1 MNKMQKLTCAKV
13 LKVIFYL
20 LGFPLLMLF
29 VAKDSMIFFNE
40 GAFSETAKNGITAAL
55 VLWAGFTLL
64 QIGLY
69 LVLKKQQAVRTII
82 LVILAV
88 ALMLAPIAGLD
99 IRNEKELDKIRTE
112 YSDKGVKVENY
123 SLQKQ
128 WFNALSANKR
138 ESGYAYKLNERVDN
152 VIRTYG
158 LSEYY
163 PKMYRERTQ
172 LNTAVAYYQ
181 VGGLD
186 GEMIKVT
193 GDNIDGLFDSLKAQ
207 SPYAYNPNGL
217 LYDGYIFGVENA
229 LELLIKYN
237 EYAKLTVYRRSSTYI
252 GTEKYAD
259 AFKEG
264 CYVLKDGAYVT
275 MKAAGEAF
283 CKQPG
288 TIYYEKLS
296 IADAYKAM
304 VKDIKDSETN
314 SSKYESDAWYNYFN
328 DNTEILDTRTGK
340 MTNYSTLRIEEDNY
354 RLTDSRL
361 NAVLG
366 TLFEYLGMNPAINKL
381 LNGLNL
387 DGIIGLVNALLQENG
402 ADLTSGDIGN
412 VVSQLLYGYNNGK
425 GGETTGLAYPV
436 QYLFGNL
443 NLSDK
448 NVFKSTGETAY
459 EYDDEGHLV
468 YEVDASGNTTD
479 IPKLT
484 GKTGTVYVITYSDS
498 GKKNPDGTPILN
510 ATVNRAEFDTTKM
523 SPLPEKAADIKTGT
537 VYTTGDIFKEVKLN
551 ANYSAYVENLEKN
564 KNPNTAALVDII
576 KSLQPAL
583 GLVGGLLNLNDI
595 IGGLVS
601 GLDVSAIL
609 AKIAPDLDL
618 NAILTQILSKIDLTG
633 VTVEGVQKLLDT
645 VLGELSFYSHPLL
658 KKCWQSDFVSD
669 TDKALATTAGT
680 TVDMSDYAWVKYTC
694 EDFGITSGCALAA
707 KGGLLTGK
715 TIGNG
720 TSADAA
726 ISLADCYQLQAD
738 IAYQPEMY
746 PLLAARR
753 YFSIWA
759 GILAMSIFL
768 STYFH
773 NKERLY
779 AYEIAL
785 NGGEY

>member
-82 LVILAV
+82 LVVLAV

-138 ESGYAYKLNERVDN
+138 ESGYAYKLNDRVDN

-193 GDNIDGLFDSLKAQ
+193 GDNINGLFDSLKAQ

-237 EYAKLTVYRRSSTYI
+237 EYAKLTVYRPT
-252 GTEKYAD
+252 KYTVAD
-259 AFKEG
+259 YAEAFNAG
-264 CYVLKDGAYVT
+264 CYVINNDGAYVT
-275 MKAAGEAF
+275 MKAAGETF

-288 TIYYEKLS
+288 TIYYEQLS
-296 IADAYKAM
+296 IADAYNKM
-304 VKDIKDSETN
+304 VSEIEESATN
-314 SSKYESDAWYNYFN
+314 ASAYASDAWYNYTN
-328 DNTEILDTRTGK
+328 DITEILDTRTGK

-381 LNGLNL
+381 IDSLKAQQLL
-387 DGIIGLVNALLQENG
+387 DLVNSLLKENS
-402 ADLTSGDIGN
+402 ADLSSGDIGN

-425 GGETTGLAYPV
+425 GGETTGLALPA

-443 NLSDK
+443 NFTSK
-448 NVFKSTGETAY
+448 EVYKSTGKNAFKVGATA
-459 EYDDEGHLV
+459 DE
-468 YEVDASGNTTD
+468 
-479 IPKLT
+479 I
-484 GKTGTVYVITYSDS
+484 VYVTTYTID
-498 GKKNPDGTPILN
+498 KDKVNDDGTPVLTATITREAFDAETMKQLPKTN
-510 ATVNRAEFDTTKM
+510 AEIVPGTK
-523 SPLPEKAADIKTGT
+523 
-537 VYTTGDIFKEVKLN
+537 YTTGDTYVKTK
-551 ANYSAYVENLEKN
+551 LEKAYTAYKTKLESDN

-609 AKIAPDLDL
+609 KAIAPDLDL
-618 NAILTQILSKIDLTG
+618 NAILTQVLGKIDLTG

-720 TSADAA
+720 TPADAA

-738 IAYQPEMY
+738 IAYQPDMY

-773 NKERLY
+773 NKEKLY

>member
-138 ESGYAYKLNERVDN
+138 ESGYAYKLNDRVDN

-193 GDNIDGLFDSLKAQ
+193 GDNINGLFDSLKAQ

-217 LYDGYIFGVENA
+217 LYDGYIFGVENV

-237 EYAKLTVYRRSSTYI
+237 EYAKLTVYRPT
-252 GTEKYAD
+252 KYTVAD
-259 AFKEG
+259 YAEAFNAG
-264 CYVLKDGAYVT
+264 CYVINNDGAYVT
-275 MKAAGEAF
+275 MKSAGETF

-288 TIYYEKLS
+288 TIYYEQLA
-296 IADAYKAM
+296 IADAYKKM
-304 VKDIKDSETN
+304 VSEIEASATN
-314 SSKYESDAWYNYFN
+314 ASAYASDAWYNYTN
-328 DNTEILDTRTGK
+328 DITKIFDPRVKSNIEDE
-340 MTNYSTLRIEEDNY
+340 NYTVYSKLRIEEDNY

-381 LNGLNL
+381 LDSLKAQQLL
-387 DGIIGLVNALLQENG
+387 DLVNSLLKENG
-402 ADLTSGDIGN
+402 ADLSSGDIGN

-425 GGETTGLAYPV
+425 GGETTGLALPA

-443 NLSDK
+443 NFTSK
-448 NVFKSTGETAY
+448 EVYKSTGKNAFKVGALA
-459 EYDDEGHLV
+459 DEV
-468 YEVDASGNTTD
+468 
-479 IPKLT
+479 
-484 GKTGTVYVITYSDS
+484 VYVTTYTDS
-498 GKKNPDGTPILN
+498 GEVNDDGTPVLTAKITREAFDAATMVQPPKTN
-510 ATVNRAEFDTTKM
+510 AEIVPGQK
-523 SPLPEKAADIKTGT
+523 
-537 VYTTGDIFKEVKLN
+537 YTTGDTYAKTDLGTAYKAYETKLKN
-551 ANYSAYVENLEKN
+551 DN

-609 AKIAPDLDL
+609 KAIAPDLDL

-720 TSADAA
+720 TPADAA

-738 IAYQPEMY
+738 IAYQPDMY

-773 NKERLY
+773 NKEKLY

>member
-88 ALMLAPIAGLD
+88 ALMLAPVAGLD

-128 WFNALSANKR
+128 WFNALSADKR

-193 GDNIDGLFDSLKAQ
+193 GDNIDGLFDSLQSQ

-237 EYAKLTVYRRSSTYI
+237 EYAKLTVYRPT
-252 GTEKYAD
+252 KYTVAD
-259 AFKEG
+259 YAEAFNAG
-264 CYVLKDGAYVT
+264 CYVIKDGAYVT
-275 MKAAGEAF
+275 MKAAGETF
-283 CKQPG
+283 SKQPG
-288 TIYYEKLS
+288 TVYYEKLA
-296 IADAYKAM
+296 IADAYKKM
-304 VKDIKDSETN
+304 VSEIEESATN
-314 SSKYESDAWYNYFN
+314 ASAYESDAWYNYTN
-328 DNTEILDTRTGK
+328 DITEILDTRTGK

-361 NAVLG
+361 NAVLD

-381 LNGLNL
+381 LDSLKAQQLL
-387 DGIIGLVNALLQENG
+387 DLVNSLLKENG
-402 ADLTSGDIGN
+402 ADLSSGDIGN

-425 GGETTGLAYPV
+425 GGETTGLALPA

-443 NLSDK
+443 DFTSK
-448 NVFKSTGETAY
+448 EVYKSTGKNAFKVGALA
-459 EYDDEGHLV
+459 DEV
-468 YEVDASGNTTD
+468 
-479 IPKLT
+479 
-484 GKTGTVYVITYSDS
+484 VYVTTYTDS
-498 GKKNPDGTPILN
+498 GEVNDDGTPVLTAKITREAFDN
-510 ATVNRAEFDTTKM
+510 ATMKQLPKTSAEIV
-523 SPLPEKAADIKTGT
+523 PEQK
-537 VYTTGDIFKEVKLN
+537 YTTGDTYAKTKLGT
-551 ANYSAYVENLEKN
+551 AYTAYKTKLESDN

-583 GLVGGLLNLNDI
+583 GLVGGLLDLNDI
-595 IGGLVS
+595 IGGLVP
-601 GLDVSAIL
+601 GLDVAGIL
-609 AKIAPDLDL
+609 KAIAPDLDL
-618 NAILTQILSKIDLTG
+618 NAILTQILGKIDLTG

-694 EDFGITSGCALAA
+694 EDFGITSGCALVA

-738 IAYQPEMY
+738 IAYQPDMY

-773 NKERLY
+773 NKEKLY

>member
-82 LVILAV
+82 LVVLAV

-128 WFNALSANKR
+128 WFNALSADKR

-193 GDNIDGLFDSLKAQ
+193 GDNIDGLFDSLQSQ

-217 LYDGYIFGVENA
+217 LYDGYIFGVENV

-237 EYAKLTVYRRSSTYI
+237 EYAKLTVYRPT
-252 GTEKYAD
+252 KYTVAD
-259 AFKEG
+259 YAEAFNAG
-264 CYVLKDGAYVT
+264 CYVIKDGAYVT
-275 MKAAGEAF
+275 MKAAGETF
-283 CKQPG
+283 SKQPG
-288 TIYYEKLS
+288 TVYYEKLA
-296 IADAYKAM
+296 IADAYKKM
-304 VKDIKDSETN
+304 VSEIEESATN
-314 SSKYESDAWYNYFN
+314 ASAYESDAWYNYTN
-328 DNTEILDTRTGK
+328 DITEILDTRTGK

-381 LNGLNL
+381 LDSLKAQQLL
-387 DGIIGLVNALLQENG
+387 DLVNSLLKENG
-402 ADLTSGDIGN
+402 ADLSSGDIGN

-425 GGETTGLAYPV
+425 GGETTGLALPA

-443 NLSDK
+443 NFTSK
-448 NVFKSTGETAY
+448 EVYKSTGKNAFKVGALA
-459 EYDDEGHLV
+459 DEV
-468 YEVDASGNTTD
+468 
-479 IPKLT
+479 
-484 GKTGTVYVITYSDS
+484 VYVTTYTDS
-498 GKKNPDGTPILN
+498 GEVNDDGTPVLTAKITREAFDN
-510 ATVNRAEFDTTKM
+510 ATMKQLPKTSAEIV
-523 SPLPEKAADIKTGT
+523 PEQK
-537 VYTTGDIFKEVKLN
+537 YTTGDTYAKTKLGT
-551 ANYSAYVENLEKN
+551 AYTAYKTKLESDN

-583 GLVGGLLNLNDI
+583 GLVGGLLDLNDI
-595 IGGLVS
+595 IGGLVP
-601 GLDVSAIL
+601 GLDVAGIL
-609 AKIAPDLDL
+609 KAIAPDLDL
-618 NAILTQILSKIDLTG
+618 NAILTQILGKIDLTG

-694 EDFGITSGCALAA
+694 EDFGITSGCALIA

-738 IAYQPEMY
+738 IAYQPDMY

>member
-82 LVILAV
+82 LVVLAV

-128 WFNALSANKR
+128 WFNALSADKR

-193 GDNIDGLFDSLKAQ
+193 GDNIDGLFDSLQSQ

-237 EYAKLTVYRRSSTYI
+237 EYAKLTVYRPT
-252 GTEKYAD
+252 KYTVAD
-259 AFKEG
+259 YAEAFNAG
-264 CYVLKDGAYVT
+264 CYVIKDGAYVT
-275 MKAAGEAF
+275 MKAAGETF
-283 CKQPG
+283 SKQPG
-288 TIYYEKLS
+288 TVYYEKLA
-296 IADAYKAM
+296 IADAYKKM
-304 VKDIKDSETN
+304 VSEIEESATN
-314 SSKYESDAWYNYFN
+314 ASAYESDAWYNYTN
-328 DNTEILDTRTGK
+328 DITEILDTRTGK

-381 LNGLNL
+381 LDSLKAQQLL
-387 DGIIGLVNALLQENG
+387 DLVNSLLKENG
-402 ADLTSGDIGN
+402 ADLSSGDIGN

-425 GGETTGLAYPV
+425 GGETTGLALPA

-443 NLSDK
+443 DFTSK
-448 NVFKSTGETAY
+448 EVYKSTGKNAFKVGATA
-459 EYDDEGHLV
+459 DEV
-468 YEVDASGNTTD
+468 
-479 IPKLT
+479 
-484 GKTGTVYVITYSDS
+484 VYVTTYTDS
-498 GKKNPDGTPILN
+498 GEVNDDGTPILTAKITREAFDN
-510 ATVNRAEFDTTKM
+510 ATMKQLPKTSAEIV
-523 SPLPEKAADIKTGT
+523 PEQK
-537 VYTTGDIFKEVKLN
+537 YTTGDTYAKTKLGT
-551 ANYSAYVENLEKN
+551 AYTAYKTKLESDN

-583 GLVGGLLNLNDI
+583 GLVGGLLDLNDI
-595 IGGLVS
+595 IGGLVP
-601 GLDVSAIL
+601 GLDVAGIL
-609 AKIAPDLDL
+609 KAIAPDLDL
-618 NAILTQILSKIDLTG
+618 NAILTQILGKIDLTG

-738 IAYQPEMY
+738 IAYQPDMY

-773 NKERLY
+773 NKEKLY

>member
-217 LYDGYIFGVENA
+217 LYDGYIFGVENV

-237 EYAKLTVYRRSSTYI
+237 EYAKLTVYRPT
-252 GTEKYAD
+252 KYTVAD
-259 AFKEG
+259 YAEAFNAG
-264 CYVLKDGAYVT
+264 CYVINNDGAYVT
-275 MKAAGEAF
+275 MKAAGETF

-288 TIYYEKLS
+288 TIYYEQLS
-296 IADAYKAM
+296 IADAYKKM
-304 VKDIKDSETN
+304 VSEIEESATN
-314 SSKYESDAWYNYFN
+314 ASAYASDAWYNYTN
-328 DNTEILDTRTGK
+328 DITEILDTRTGK

-381 LNGLNL
+381 LDSLKAQQLL
-387 DGIIGLVNALLQENG
+387 DLVNSLLKENG
-402 ADLTSGDIGN
+402 ADLSSGDIGN

-425 GGETTGLAYPV
+425 GGETTGLALPA

-443 NLSDK
+443 NFTSK
-448 NVFKSTGETAY
+448 EVYKSTGKNAFKVGALA
-459 EYDDEGHLV
+459 DEV
-468 YEVDASGNTTD
+468 
-479 IPKLT
+479 
-484 GKTGTVYVITYSDS
+484 VYVTTYTDS
-498 GKKNPDGTPILN
+498 GEVNDDGTPVLTAKITREAFDAATMKQPPKTN
-510 ATVNRAEFDTTKM
+510 AEIVPGTK
-523 SPLPEKAADIKTGT
+523 
-537 VYTTGDIFKEVKLN
+537 YTTGDTYAKTKLDT
-551 ANYSAYVENLEKN
+551 AYAAYKTKLESDN

-609 AKIAPDLDL
+609 KAIAPDLDL

>member
-88 ALMLAPIAGLD
+88 ALMLAPVAGLD

-128 WFNALSANKR
+128 WFNALSADKR

-193 GDNIDGLFDSLKAQ
+193 GDNIDGLFDSLQSQ

-237 EYAKLTVYRRSSTYI
+237 EYAKLTVYRPT
-252 GTEKYAD
+252 KYTVAD
-259 AFKEG
+259 YAEAFNAG
-264 CYVLKDGAYVT
+264 CYVIKDGAYVT
-275 MKAAGEAF
+275 MKAAGETF
-283 CKQPG
+283 SKQPG
-288 TIYYEKLS
+288 TVYYEKLA
-296 IADAYKAM
+296 IADAYKKM
-304 VKDIKDSETN
+304 VSEIEESATN
-314 SSKYESDAWYNYFN
+314 ASAYESDAWYNYTN
-328 DNTEILDTRTGK
+328 DITEILDTRSGE
-340 MTNYSTLRIEEDNY
+340 MTTYSKLRIEEDNY

-381 LNGLNL
+381 LDSLKAQQLL
-387 DGIIGLVNALLQENG
+387 DLVNSLLQENG
-402 ADLTSGDIGN
+402 ADLSSGDIGN

-425 GGETTGLAYPV
+425 GGETTGLALPA

-443 NLSDK
+443 DFTSK
-448 NVFKSTGETAY
+448 EVYKSTGKNAFKVGALA
-459 EYDDEGHLV
+459 DEV
-468 YEVDASGNTTD
+468 
-479 IPKLT
+479 
-484 GKTGTVYVITYSDS
+484 VYVTTYTDS
-498 GKKNPDGTPILN
+498 GEVNDDGTPVLTAKITREAFDN
-510 ATVNRAEFDTTKM
+510 ATMKQLPKTSAEIV
-523 SPLPEKAADIKTGT
+523 PEQK
-537 VYTTGDIFKEVKLN
+537 YTTGDTYAKTKLGT
-551 ANYSAYVENLEKN
+551 AYTAYKTKLESDN

-595 IGGLVS
+595 IGGLVP
-601 GLDVSAIL
+601 GLDVAGIL
-609 AKIAPDLDL
+609 KAIAPDLDL
-618 NAILTQILSKIDLTG
+618 NAILTQILGKIDLTG

-694 EDFGITSGCALAA
+694 EDFGITSGCALVA

-738 IAYQPEMY
+738 IAYQPDMY

-773 NKERLY
+773 NKEKLY

>member
-138 ESGYAYKLNERVDN
+138 ESGYAYKLNDRVDN

-217 LYDGYIFGVENA
+217 LYDGYIFGVENV

-237 EYAKLTVYRRSSTYI
+237 EYAKLTVYRPT
-252 GTEKYAD
+252 KYTVAD
-259 AFKEG
+259 YAEAFNAG
-264 CYVLKDGAYVT
+264 CYVINNDGAYVT
-275 MKAAGEAF
+275 MKAAGETF

-288 TIYYEKLS
+288 TIYYEQLA
-296 IADAYKAM
+296 IADAYKKM
-304 VKDIKDSETN
+304 VSEIEESATN
-314 SSKYESDAWYNYFN
+314 ASAYESDAWYNYTN
-328 DNTEILDTRTGK
+328 DITEILDTRTGK

-381 LNGLNL
+381 LDSLKAQQLL
-387 DGIIGLVNALLQENG
+387 DLVNSLLKENG
-402 ADLTSGDIGN
+402 ADLSSGDIGN

-425 GGETTGLAYPV
+425 GGETTGLALPV

-443 NLSDK
+443 NFTSK
-448 NVFKSTGETAY
+448 EVYKSTGKNAFKVGALA
-459 EYDDEGHLV
+459 DEV
-468 YEVDASGNTTD
+468 
-479 IPKLT
+479 
-484 GKTGTVYVITYSDS
+484 VYVTTYTDS
-498 GKKNPDGTPILN
+498 GEVNDDGTPILTAKITREAFDN
-510 ATVNRAEFDTTKM
+510 ATMKQPPKTNAEIVPGTK
-523 SPLPEKAADIKTGT
+523 
-537 VYTTGDIFKEVKLN
+537 YTTGDTYAKTDLGTAYKAYETKLK
-551 ANYSAYVENLEKN
+551 SDN

-609 AKIAPDLDL
+609 KAIAPDLDL

-694 EDFGITSGCALAA
+694 EDFGITSGCALVA

>member
-217 LYDGYIFGVENA
+217 LYDGYIFGVENV

-237 EYAKLTVYRRSSTYI
+237 EYAKLTVYRPT
-252 GTEKYAD
+252 KYTVAD
-259 AFKEG
+259 YAEAFNAG
-264 CYVLKDGAYVT
+264 CYVINNDGAYVT
-275 MKAAGEAF
+275 MKSAGETF

-288 TIYYEKLS
+288 TIYYEQLA
-296 IADAYKAM
+296 IADAYKKM
-304 VKDIKDSETN
+304 VSEIEASATN
-314 SSKYESDAWYNYFN
+314 ASAYASDAWYNYTHDF
-328 DNTEILDTRTGK
+328 TEILDTRTGK

-381 LNGLNL
+381 LDSLKAQQLL
-387 DGIIGLVNALLQENG
+387 DLVNSLLKENG
-402 ADLTSGDIGN
+402 ADLSSGDIGN

-425 GGETTGLAYPV
+425 GGETTGLALPA

-443 NLSDK
+443 NFTSK
-448 NVFKSTGETAY
+448 EVYKSTGKNAFKVGALA
-459 EYDDEGHLV
+459 DEV
-468 YEVDASGNTTD
+468 
-479 IPKLT
+479 
-484 GKTGTVYVITYSDS
+484 VYVTTYTDS
-498 GKKNPDGTPILN
+498 GEVNDDGTPILTAKITRKAFDAATMKQPPKTN
-510 ATVNRAEFDTTKM
+510 AEIVLGQK
-523 SPLPEKAADIKTGT
+523 
-537 VYTTGDIFKEVKLN
+537 YTTGDTYAKT
-551 ANYSAYVENLEKN
+551 NLETAYKAYETKLKNDN

-609 AKIAPDLDL
+609 KAIAPDLDL
-618 NAILTQILSKIDLTG
+618 NAILTQILGKIDLTG

-694 EDFGITSGCALAA
+694 EDFGITSGCALVA

-773 NKERLY
+773 NKEKLY

>member
-88 ALMLAPIAGLD
+88 ALMLAPVAGLD

-128 WFNALSANKR
+128 WFNALSADKR

-193 GDNIDGLFDSLKAQ
+193 GDNIDGLFDSLQSQ

-237 EYAKLTVYRRSSTYI
+237 EYAKLTVYRPT
-252 GTEKYAD
+252 KYTVAD
-259 AFKEG
+259 YAEAFNAG
-264 CYVLKDGAYVT
+264 CYVIKDGAYVT
-275 MKAAGEAF
+275 MKAAGETF
-283 CKQPG
+283 SKQPG
-288 TIYYEKLS
+288 TVYYEKLA
-296 IADAYKAM
+296 IADAYKKM
-304 VKDIKDSETN
+304 VSEIEESATN
-314 SSKYESDAWYNYFN
+314 ASAYESDAWYNYTN
-328 DNTEILDTRTGK
+328 DITEILDTRTGK

-381 LNGLNL
+381 LDSLKAQQLL
-387 DGIIGLVNALLQENG
+387 DLVNSLLKENG
-402 ADLTSGDIGN
+402 ADLSSGDIGN

-425 GGETTGLAYPV
+425 GGETTGLALPA

-443 NLSDK
+443 DFTSK
-448 NVFKSTGETAY
+448 EVYKSTGKNAFKVGALA
-459 EYDDEGHLV
+459 DEV
-468 YEVDASGNTTD
+468 
-479 IPKLT
+479 
-484 GKTGTVYVITYSDS
+484 VYVTTYTDS
-498 GKKNPDGTPILN
+498 GEVNDDGTPVLTAKITREAFDN
-510 ATVNRAEFDTTKM
+510 ATMKQLPKTSAEIV
-523 SPLPEKAADIKTGT
+523 PEQK
-537 VYTTGDIFKEVKLN
+537 YTTGDTYAKTKLGT
-551 ANYSAYVENLEKN
+551 AYTAYKTKLESDN

-583 GLVGGLLNLNDI
+583 GLVGGLLDLNDI

-609 AKIAPDLDL
+609 KAIAPDLDL
-618 NAILTQILSKIDLTG
+618 NAILTQILGKIDLTG

-694 EDFGITSGCALAA
+694 EDFGITSGCALIA

-738 IAYQPEMY
+738 IAYQPDMY

>member
-1 MNKMQKLTCAKV
+1 M
-13 LKVIFYL
+13 
-20 LGFPLLMLF
+20 
-29 VAKDSMIFFNE
+29 
-40 GAFSETAKNGITAAL
+40 
-55 VLWAGFTLL
+55 WAGFTLL

-82 LVILAV
+82 LVVLAV

-138 ESGYAYKLNERVDN
+138 ESGYAYKLNDRVDN

-158 LSEYY
+158 LSGYY
-163 PKMYRERTQ
+163 PNMYRERTQ

-193 GDNIDGLFDSLKAQ
+193 ADNISGLFDSLKTQ

-237 EYAKLTVYRRSSTYI
+237 EYAKLTVYRPT
-252 GTEKYAD
+252 KYTVAD
-259 AFKEG
+259 YAEAFSAG
-264 CYVLKDGAYVT
+264 CYVIKDGAYVT
-275 MKAAGEAF
+275 MKAAGETF
-283 CKQPG
+283 SKQPG
-288 TIYYEKLS
+288 TIYYEQLA
-296 IADAYKAM
+296 IADAYKKM
-304 VKDIKDSETN
+304 VSEIEESATN
-314 SSKYESDAWYNYFN
+314 ASAYESDAWYNYTN
-328 DNTEILDTRTGK
+328 DITEILDTRTGK

-381 LNGLNL
+381 LDSLKAQQLL
-387 DGIIGLVNALLQENG
+387 DLVNSLLKDND

-425 GGETTGLAYPV
+425 GGETTGLALPA

-443 NLSDK
+443 DFTSK
-448 NVFKSTGETAY
+448 EVYKSTGKNAFKVGATA
-459 EYDDEGHLV
+459 DEV
-468 YEVDASGNTTD
+468 
-479 IPKLT
+479 
-484 GKTGTVYVITYSDS
+484 VYVTTYTDT
-498 GKKNPDGTPILN
+498 GEDNDDGTPVLTAKITREAFDN
-510 ATVNRAEFDTTKM
+510 ATMKQ
-523 SPLPEKAADIKTGT
+523 SPKTNEEIVPGQK
-537 VYTTGDIFKEVKLN
+537 YTTGDTYAKTDLGTAYTAYKTKLE
-551 ANYSAYVENLEKN
+551 SDN

-583 GLVGGLLNLNDI
+583 GLVGGLLDLNDI
-595 IGGLVS
+595 IGGLVP
-601 GLDVSAIL
+601 GLDVAGIL
-609 AKIAPDLDL
+609 KAIAPDLDL
-618 NAILTQILSKIDLTG
+618 NAILTQILGKIDLTG

-694 EDFGITSGCALAA
+694 EDFGITSGCALIA

-738 IAYQPEMY
+738 IAYQPDMY

-773 NKERLY
+773 NKEKLY

>member
-82 LVILAV
+82 LVVLAV

-128 WFNALSANKR
+128 WFNALSADKR

-193 GDNIDGLFDSLKAQ
+193 GENINGLFDSLKTQ

-217 LYDGYIFGVENA
+217 LYDGYVFGVENA

-237 EYAKLTVYRRSSTYI
+237 EYAKLTVYRPT
-252 GTEKYAD
+252 KYTVAD
-259 AFKEG
+259 YAEAFSAG
-264 CYVLKDGAYVT
+264 CYVIKDGAYVT
-275 MKAAGEAF
+275 MKAAGETF
-283 CKQPG
+283 SKQPG
-288 TIYYEKLS
+288 TVYYEKLA
-296 IADAYKAM
+296 IADAYKKM
-304 VKDIKDSETN
+304 VSEIEESATN
-314 SSKYESDAWYNYFN
+314 ASAYESDAWYNYTN
-328 DNTEILDTRTGK
+328 DITEILDTRTGK

-381 LNGLNL
+381 LDSLKAQQLL
-387 DGIIGLVNALLQENG
+387 DLVNSLLKENG
-402 ADLTSGDIGN
+402 ADLSSGDIGN

-425 GGETTGLAYPV
+425 GGETTGLALPA

-443 NLSDK
+443 NFTSK
-448 NVFKSTGETAY
+448 EVYKSTGKNAFKVGATA
-459 EYDDEGHLV
+459 DEV
-468 YEVDASGNTTD
+468 
-479 IPKLT
+479 
-484 GKTGTVYVITYSDS
+484 VYVTTYTDT
-498 GKKNPDGTPILN
+498 GEVNDDGTPVLTAKITREAFDN
-510 ATVNRAEFDTTKM
+510 ATMKQ
-523 SPLPEKAADIKTGT
+523 PPKTNEEIVPGQK
-537 VYTTGDIFKEVKLN
+537 YTTGDTYAKTDLGTAYTAYKTKLE
-551 ANYSAYVENLEKN
+551 SDN

-583 GLVGGLLNLNDI
+583 GLVGGLLDLNDI
-595 IGGLVS
+595 IGGLVP
-601 GLDVSAIL
+601 GLDVAGIL
-609 AKIAPDLDL
+609 KAIAPDLDL
-618 NAILTQILSKIDLTG
+618 NAILTQILGKIDLTG

-694 EDFGITSGCALAA
+694 EDFGITSGCALVA

-738 IAYQPEMY
+738 IAYQPDMY

-773 NKERLY
+773 NKEKLY

>member
-55 VLWAGFTLL
+55 ALWAGFTLL

-99 IRNEKELDKIRTE
+99 VRNEKELDKIRTE

-128 WFNALSANKR
+128 WFNALSADKR
-138 ESGYAYKLNERVDN
+138 KSGYAYLLNERVDN
-152 VIRTYG
+152 VIKTYG

-237 EYAKLTVYRRSSTYI
+237 EYAKLTVYRPT
-252 GTEKYAD
+252 KYTVAD
-259 AFKEG
+259 YAEAFNAG

-275 MKAAGEAF
+275 MKAAGETF
-283 CKQPG
+283 SKQPG
-288 TIYYEKLS
+288 TVYYEKLA
-296 IADAYKAM
+296 IADAYKKM
-304 VKDIKDSETN
+304 VSEIEESATN
-314 SSKYESDAWYNYFN
+314 ASAYESDAWYNYTN
-328 DNTEILDTRTGK
+328 DITEILDTRSGK

-381 LNGLNL
+381 LDSLKAQQLL
-387 DGIIGLVNALLQENG
+387 DLVNSLLQENS
-402 ADLTSGDIGN
+402 ADLSSGDIGN

-425 GGETTGLAYPV
+425 GGETTGLALPA

-443 NLSDK
+443 DFTSK
-448 NVFKSTGETAY
+448 EVYKSTGKNAFKVGALA
-459 EYDDEGHLV
+459 DEV
-468 YEVDASGNTTD
+468 
-479 IPKLT
+479 
-484 GKTGTVYVITYSDS
+484 VYVTTYTDS
-498 GKKNPDGTPILN
+498 GEVNDDGTPVLTAKITREAFDA
-510 ATVNRAEFDTTKM
+510 ATMKQSPKTIAEIV
-523 SPLPEKAADIKTGT
+523 PEQK
-537 VYTTGDIFKEVKLN
+537 YTTGDTYAKTKLGT
-551 ANYSAYVENLEKN
+551 AYTAYKTKLESDN

-583 GLVGGLLNLNDI
+583 GLVGGLLDLNDI
-595 IGGLVS
+595 IGGLVP
-601 GLDVSAIL
+601 GLDIPAIL
-609 AKIAPDLDL
+609 KAIAPDLDL
-618 NAILTQILSKIDLTG
+618 NAILTQILGKIDLTG

-645 VLGELSFYSHPLL
+645 VLGELSFCSHPLL

-694 EDFGITSGCALAA
+694 EDFGITSGCALVA

-738 IAYQPEMY
+738 IAYQPNMY

-773 NKERLY
+773 NKEKLY

>member
-138 ESGYAYKLNERVDN
+138 ESGYAYKLNDRVDN

-217 LYDGYIFGVENA
+217 LYDGYIFGVENV

-237 EYAKLTVYRRSSTYI
+237 EYAKLTVYRPT
-252 GTEKYAD
+252 KYTVAD
-259 AFKEG
+259 YAEAFNAG
-264 CYVLKDGAYVT
+264 CYVIKDGAYVT
-275 MKAAGEAF
+275 MKSAGETF

-288 TIYYEKLS
+288 TIYYEQLA
-296 IADAYKAM
+296 IADAYKKM
-304 VKDIKDSETN
+304 VSEIEASATN
-314 SSKYESDAWYNYFN
+314 ASAYASDAWYNYTN
-328 DNTEILDTRTGK
+328 DITEILDTRSGK

-381 LNGLNL
+381 LDSLKAQQLL
-387 DGIIGLVNALLQENG
+387 DLVNSLLKENG
-402 ADLTSGDIGN
+402 ADLSSGDIGN

-425 GGETTGLAYPV
+425 GGETTGLALPV

-443 NLSDK
+443 NFTSK
-448 NVFKSTGETAY
+448 EVYKSTGKNAFKVGALA
-459 EYDDEGHLV
+459 DEV
-468 YEVDASGNTTD
+468 
-479 IPKLT
+479 
-484 GKTGTVYVITYSDS
+484 VYVTTYTDT
-498 GKKNPDGTPILN
+498 GEVNDDGTPILTAKITREAFDN
-510 ATVNRAEFDTTKM
+510 ATMKQPPKTNAEIVPGTK
-523 SPLPEKAADIKTGT
+523 
-537 VYTTGDIFKEVKLN
+537 YTTGDTYAKTDLGTAYKAYETKLKN
-551 ANYSAYVENLEKN
+551 DN

-609 AKIAPDLDL
+609 KAIAPDLDL

-738 IAYQPEMY
+738 IAYQPDMY

-773 NKERLY
+773 NKEKLY

>member
-82 LVILAV
+82 LVVLAV

-128 WFNALSANKR
+128 WFNAISANKR
-138 ESGYAYKLNERVDN
+138 TSGYAYKLNERVDN

-193 GDNIDGLFDSLKAQ
+193 GDNIDGLFDSLQSQ

-237 EYAKLTVYRRSSTYI
+237 EYAKLTVYRPT
-252 GTEKYAD
+252 KYTVAD
-259 AFKEG
+259 YAEAFNAG
-264 CYVLKDGAYVT
+264 CYVIKDGAYVT
-275 MKAAGEAF
+275 MKAAGETF
-283 CKQPG
+283 SKQPG
-288 TIYYEKLS
+288 TIYYESLS
-296 IADAYKAM
+296 IADAYKKM
-304 VKDIKDSETN
+304 VSEIEESATN
-314 SSKYESDAWYNYFN
+314 ASAYESDAWYNYTN
-328 DNTEILDTRTGK
+328 DITEILDTRTGK

-381 LNGLNL
+381 LDSLKAQQLL
-387 DGIIGLVNALLQENG
+387 DLVNSLLKDND

-425 GGETTGLAYPV
+425 GGETTGLALPA

-443 NLSDK
+443 DFTSK
-448 NVFKSTGETAY
+448 EVYKSTGKNAFKVGATA
-459 EYDDEGHLV
+459 DEV
-468 YEVDASGNTTD
+468 
-479 IPKLT
+479 
-484 GKTGTVYVITYSDS
+484 VYVTTYKDS
-498 GKKNPDGTPILN
+498 GEVNDDGSPVLTATITREAFDN
-510 ATVNRAEFDTTKM
+510 ATMKQPPKTSAEIVPGQK
-523 SPLPEKAADIKTGT
+523 
-537 VYTTGDIFKEVKLN
+537 YTTGDTYAKTKLGT
-551 ANYSAYVENLEKN
+551 AYTAYKTKLESDN

-583 GLVGGLLNLNDI
+583 GLVGGLLDLNDI
-595 IGGLVS
+595 IGGLVP
-601 GLDVSAIL
+601 GLDVAGIL
-609 AKIAPDLDL
+609 KAIAPDLDL
-618 NAILTQILSKIDLTG
+618 NAILTQILGKIDLTG

-645 VLGELSFYSHPLL
+645 VLGELSFCSHPLL

-694 EDFGITSGCALAA
+694 EDFGITSGCALIA

-738 IAYQPEMY
+738 IAYQPDMY

-773 NKERLY
+773 NKEKLY

>member
-82 LVILAV
+82 LVVLAV

-128 WFNALSANKR
+128 WFNALSADKR

-237 EYAKLTVYRRSSTYI
+237 EYAKLTVYRPT
-252 GTEKYAD
+252 KYTVAD
-259 AFKEG
+259 YAEAFSAG
-264 CYVLKDGAYVT
+264 CYVIKDGAYVT
-275 MKAAGEAF
+275 MKAAGEPF

-288 TIYYEKLS
+288 TIYYEQLA
-296 IADAYKAM
+296 IADAYKKM
-304 VKDIKDSETN
+304 VSEIEESATN
-314 SSKYESDAWYNYFN
+314 ASAYESDAWYNYTN
-328 DNTEILDTRTGK
+328 DITEILDTRTGK

-381 LNGLNL
+381 LDSLKAQQLL
-387 DGIIGLVNALLQENG
+387 DLVNSLLKDND
-402 ADLTSGDIGN
+402 ADLSSGDIGN

-425 GGETTGLAYPV
+425 GGETTGLALPA

-443 NLSDK
+443 NFTSK
-448 NVFKSTGETAY
+448 EVYKSTGKNAFKVGATA
-459 EYDDEGHLV
+459 DEV
-468 YEVDASGNTTD
+468 
-479 IPKLT
+479 
-484 GKTGTVYVITYSDS
+484 VYVTTYKDS
-498 GKKNPDGTPILN
+498 GEVNDDGSPVLTATITREAFDN
-510 ATVNRAEFDTTKM
+510 ATMKQLPKTSAEIVPGQK
-523 SPLPEKAADIKTGT
+523 
-537 VYTTGDIFKEVKLN
+537 YTTGDTYAKTKLGT
-551 ANYSAYVENLEKN
+551 AYTAYKTKLESDN

-583 GLVGGLLNLNDI
+583 GLVGGLLDLNDI
-595 IGGLVS
+595 IGGLVP
-601 GLDVSAIL
+601 GLDVAGIL
-609 AKIAPDLDL
+609 KAIAPDLDL
-618 NAILTQILSKIDLTG
+618 NAILTQILGKIDLTG

-738 IAYQPEMY
+738 IAYQPDMY

-773 NKERLY
+773 NKEKLY

>member
-88 ALMLAPIAGLD
+88 ALMLAPVAGLD

-128 WFNALSANKR
+128 WFNALSADKR

-163 PKMYRERTQ
+163 PKMYRERPQ
-172 LNTAVAYYQ
+172 HNTAVAYYQ

-193 GDNIDGLFDSLKAQ
+193 GDNIDGLFDSLQSQ

-237 EYAKLTVYRRSSTYI
+237 EYAKLTVYRPT
-252 GTEKYAD
+252 KYTVAD
-259 AFKEG
+259 YAEAFSAG
-264 CYVLKDGAYVT
+264 CYVIKDGAYVT
-275 MKAAGEAF
+275 MKAAGETF
-283 CKQPG
+283 SKQPG
-288 TIYYEKLS
+288 TVYYEKLA
-296 IADAYKAM
+296 IADAYKKM
-304 VKDIKDSETN
+304 VSEIEASATN
-314 SSKYESDAWYNYFN
+314 ASAYESDAWYNYTN
-328 DNTEILDTRTGK
+328 DITEILDTRTCK

-354 RLTDSRL
+354 RLADSRL

-381 LNGLNL
+381 LDSLKAQQLL
-387 DGIIGLVNALLQENG
+387 DLVNSLLKENS
-402 ADLTSGDIGN
+402 ADLSSGDIGN

-425 GGETTGLAYPV
+425 GGETTGLALPA

-443 NLSDK
+443 DFTSK
-448 NVFKSTGETAY
+448 EVYKSTGKNAFKVGAPA
-459 EYDDEGHLV
+459 DEV
-468 YEVDASGNTTD
+468 
-479 IPKLT
+479 
-484 GKTGTVYVITYSDS
+484 VYVTTYTIAKD
-498 GKKNPDGTPILN
+498 KVNDDGTPILTAKITREAFDN
-510 ATVNRAEFDTTKM
+510 ATMKQLPKTSAEIVPGQK
-523 SPLPEKAADIKTGT
+523 
-537 VYTTGDIFKEVKLN
+537 YTTGDTYAKTKLGT
-551 ANYSAYVENLEKN
+551 AYTAYKAKLESDN

-583 GLVGGLLNLNDI
+583 GLVGGLLDLNDI
-595 IGGLVS
+595 IGGLVP
-601 GLDVSAIL
+601 GLDVAGIL
-609 AKIAPDLDL
+609 KAIAPDLDL
-618 NAILTQILSKIDLTG
+618 NAILTQILGKIDLTG

-738 IAYQPEMY
+738 IAYQPDMY

-773 NKERLY
+773 NKEKLY

>member
-69 LVLKKQQAVRTII
+69 LVLKKQQAARTII
-82 LVILAV
+82 LVVLAV
-88 ALMLAPIAGLD
+88 ALMLAPVAGLD

-128 WFNALSANKR
+128 WFNAISANKR
-138 ESGYAYKLNERVDN
+138 ESGYAYKLNDRVDN

-237 EYAKLTVYRRSSTYI
+237 EYAKLTVYRPT
-252 GTEKYAD
+252 KYTVAD
-259 AFKEG
+259 YAEAFSAG
-264 CYVLKDGAYVT
+264 CYVINNDGAYVT

-288 TIYYEKLS
+288 TIYYEQLA
-296 IADAYKAM
+296 IADAYKKM
-304 VKDIKDSETN
+304 VSEIEESATN
-314 SSKYESDAWYNYFN
+314 ASAYESDAWYNYTN
-328 DNTEILDTRTGK
+328 DITEILDTRTGE

-381 LNGLNL
+381 LDSLKAQQLL
-387 DGIIGLVNALLQENG
+387 DLVNSLLKDND

-425 GGETTGLAYPV
+425 GGETTGLALPA

-443 NLSDK
+443 DFTSK
-448 NVFKSTGETAY
+448 EVYKSTGKNAFKVGATA
-459 EYDDEGHLV
+459 DEV
-468 YEVDASGNTTD
+468 
-479 IPKLT
+479 
-484 GKTGTVYVITYSDS
+484 VYVTTYKDS
-498 GKKNPDGTPILN
+498 GEVNDDGSPVLTATITREAFDN
-510 ATVNRAEFDTTKM
+510 ATMKQPPKTSAEIVPGQK
-523 SPLPEKAADIKTGT
+523 
-537 VYTTGDIFKEVKLN
+537 YTTGDTYAKTKLGT
-551 ANYSAYVENLEKN
+551 AYTAYKTKLESDN

-583 GLVGGLLNLNDI
+583 GLVGGLLDLNDI
-595 IGGLVS
+595 IGGLVP
-601 GLDVSAIL
+601 GLDVAGIL
-609 AKIAPDLDL
+609 KAIAPDLDL
-618 NAILTQILSKIDLTG
+618 NAILTQILGKIDLTG

-738 IAYQPEMY
+738 IAYQPDMY

-773 NKERLY
+773 NKEKLY

>member
-69 LVLKKQQAVRTII
+69 LVLKKQQAARTII
-82 LVILAV
+82 LVVLAV
-88 ALMLAPIAGLD
+88 TLMLAPVAGLD
-99 IRNEKELDKIRTE
+99 ARNEKELDKIRTE

-128 WFNALSANKR
+128 WFNAISANKR
-138 ESGYAYKLNERVDN
+138 ESGYAYKLNDRVDN

-193 GDNIDGLFDSLKAQ
+193 GENINGLFDSLKTQ

-217 LYDGYIFGVENA
+217 LYDGYVFGVENA

-237 EYAKLTVYRRSSTYI
+237 EYAKLTVYRPT
-252 GTEKYAD
+252 KYTVAD
-259 AFKEG
+259 YAEAFSAG
-264 CYVLKDGAYVT
+264 CYVIKDGAYVT
-275 MKAAGEAF
+275 MKAAGETF
-283 CKQPG
+283 SKQPG
-288 TIYYEKLS
+288 TIYYEQLA
-296 IADAYKAM
+296 IADAYKKM
-304 VKDIKDSETN
+304 VSEIEESATN
-314 SSKYESDAWYNYFN
+314 ASAYESDAWYNYTN
-328 DNTEILDTRTGK
+328 DITEILDTRTGK

-381 LNGLNL
+381 LDSLKAQQLL
-387 DGIIGLVNALLQENG
+387 DLVNSLLKDND
-402 ADLTSGDIGN
+402 ADLSSGDIGN

-425 GGETTGLAYPV
+425 GGETTGLALPA

-443 NLSDK
+443 NFTSK
-448 NVFKSTGETAY
+448 EVYKSTGKNAFKVGATA
-459 EYDDEGHLV
+459 DEV
-468 YEVDASGNTTD
+468 
-479 IPKLT
+479 
-484 GKTGTVYVITYSDS
+484 VYVTTYTDT
-498 GKKNPDGTPILN
+498 GEVNDDGTPVLTAKITREAFDN
-510 ATVNRAEFDTTKM
+510 ATMKQ
-523 SPLPEKAADIKTGT
+523 PPKTNEEIVPGQK
-537 VYTTGDIFKEVKLN
+537 YTTGDTYAKTDLGTAYTAYKTKLE
-551 ANYSAYVENLEKN
+551 SDN

-583 GLVGGLLNLNDI
+583 GLVGGLLDLNDI
-595 IGGLVS
+595 IGGLVP
-601 GLDVSAIL
+601 GLDVAGIL
-609 AKIAPDLDL
+609 KAIAPDLDL
-618 NAILTQILSKIDLTG
+618 NAILTQILGKIDLTG

-694 EDFGITSGCALAA
+694 EDFGITSGCALIA

-738 IAYQPEMY
+738 IAYQPDMY

-773 NKERLY
+773 NKEKLY

>member
-69 LVLKKQQAVRTII
+69 LVLKKQQAARTII

-88 ALMLAPIAGLD
+88 TLMLAPVAGLD
-99 IRNEKELDKIRTE
+99 ARNEKELDKIRTE

-128 WFNALSANKR
+128 WFNAISANKR
-138 ESGYAYKLNERVDN
+138 ESGYAYKLNDRVDN

-193 GDNIDGLFDSLKAQ
+193 GDNINGLFDSLKTQ

-217 LYDGYIFGVENA
+217 LYDGYVFGVENA

-237 EYAKLTVYRRSSTYI
+237 EYAKLTVYRPT
-252 GTEKYAD
+252 KYTVAD
-259 AFKEG
+259 YAEAFSAG
-264 CYVLKDGAYVT
+264 CYVIKDGAYVT
-275 MKAAGEAF
+275 MKAAGETF

-288 TIYYEKLS
+288 TIYYEQLA
-296 IADAYKAM
+296 IVDAYKKM
-304 VKDIKDSETN
+304 VSEIEESATN
-314 SSKYESDAWYNYFN
+314 ASAYESDAWYNYTN
-328 DNTEILDTRTGK
+328 DITEILDTRTGK

-366 TLFEYLGMNPAINKL
+366 TLFEYLGMNPALNKL
-381 LNGLNL
+381 LDSLKAQQLL
-387 DGIIGLVNALLQENG
+387 DLVNSLLKDND
-402 ADLTSGDIGN
+402 ADLSSGDIGN

-425 GGETTGLAYPV
+425 GGETTGLALPA

-443 NLSDK
+443 NFTSK
-448 NVFKSTGETAY
+448 EVYKSTGKNAFKVGATA
-459 EYDDEGHLV
+459 DEV
-468 YEVDASGNTTD
+468 
-479 IPKLT
+479 
-484 GKTGTVYVITYSDS
+484 VYVTTYTDT
-498 GKKNPDGTPILN
+498 GEVNDDGTPVLTATITREAFDN
-510 ATVNRAEFDTTKM
+510 ATMKQ
-523 SPLPEKAADIKTGT
+523 PPKTNEEIVPGQK
-537 VYTTGDIFKEVKLN
+537 YTTGDTYAKTDLGTAYTAYKTKLE
-551 ANYSAYVENLEKN
+551 SDN

-583 GLVGGLLNLNDI
+583 GLVGGLLDLNDI
-595 IGGLVS
+595 IGGLVP
-601 GLDVSAIL
+601 GLDVAGIL
-609 AKIAPDLDL
+609 KAIAPDLDL
-618 NAILTQILSKIDLTG
+618 NAILTQILGKIDLTG

-669 TDKALATTAGT
+669 TNKALATTAGT

-738 IAYQPEMY
+738 IAYQPDMY

-773 NKERLY
+773 NKEKLY

>member
-138 ESGYAYKLNERVDN
+138 ESGYAYKLNDRVDN

-217 LYDGYIFGVENA
+217 LYDGYIFGVENV

-237 EYAKLTVYRRSSTYI
+237 EYAKLTVYRPT
-252 GTEKYAD
+252 KYTVAD
-259 AFKEG
+259 YAEAFNAG
-264 CYVLKDGAYVT
+264 CYVINNDGAYVT
-275 MKAAGEAF
+275 MKAAGETF

-288 TIYYEKLS
+288 TIYYESLS
-296 IADAYKAM
+296 IADAYKKM
-304 VKDIKDSETN
+304 VSEIEASATN
-314 SSKYESDAWYNYFN
+314 ASAYASDAWYNYTN
-328 DNTEILDTRTGK
+328 DITEILDTRTGK

-381 LNGLNL
+381 LDSLKAQQLL
-387 DGIIGLVNALLQENG
+387 DLVNSLLKENG
-402 ADLTSGDIGN
+402 ADLSSGDIGN

-425 GGETTGLAYPV
+425 GGETTGLALPA

-443 NLSDK
+443 NFTSK
-448 NVFKSTGETAY
+448 EVYKSTGKNAFKVVATAA
-459 EYDDEGHLV
+459 DE
-468 YEVDASGNTTD
+468 
-479 IPKLT
+479 I
-484 GKTGTVYVITYSDS
+484 VYVTTYKDT
-498 GKKNPDGTPILN
+498 GEVNDDGTPILTATITREAFDAETMKQFPKTN
-510 ATVNRAEFDTTKM
+510 AEIVPGTK
-523 SPLPEKAADIKTGT
+523 
-537 VYTTGDIFKEVKLN
+537 YTTGDTYAKTDLGTAYKAYETKLKN
-551 ANYSAYVENLEKN
+551 DN

-609 AKIAPDLDL
+609 KAIAPDLDL

-773 NKERLY
+773 NKEKLY

>member
-82 LVILAV
+82 LVVLAV

-128 WFNALSANKR
+128 WFNALSADKR

-193 GDNIDGLFDSLKAQ
+193 GDNIDGLFDSLQSQ

-217 LYDGYIFGVENA
+217 LYDGYVFGVENA

-237 EYAKLTVYRRSSTYI
+237 EYAKLTVYRPT
-252 GTEKYAD
+252 KYTVAD
-259 AFKEG
+259 YAEAFSAG
-264 CYVLKDGAYVT
+264 CYVIKDGAYVT
-275 MKAAGEAF
+275 MKAAGETF

-288 TIYYEKLS
+288 TVYYEKLA
-296 IADAYKAM
+296 IADAYKKM
-304 VKDIKDSETN
+304 VSEIEESATN
-314 SSKYESDAWYNYFN
+314 ASAYESDAWYNYTN
-328 DNTEILDTRTGK
+328 DITEILDTRTGK

-381 LNGLNL
+381 LDSLKAQQLL
-387 DGIIGLVNALLQENG
+387 DLVNSLLKENG
-402 ADLTSGDIGN
+402 ADLSSGDIGN

-425 GGETTGLAYPV
+425 GGETTGLALPA

-443 NLSDK
+443 DFTSK
-448 NVFKSTGETAY
+448 EVYKSTGKNAFKVGALA
-459 EYDDEGHLV
+459 DEV
-468 YEVDASGNTTD
+468 
-479 IPKLT
+479 
-484 GKTGTVYVITYSDS
+484 VYVTTYTDS
-498 GKKNPDGTPILN
+498 GEVNDDGTPVLTAKITREAFDN
-510 ATVNRAEFDTTKM
+510 ATMKQLPKTSAEIV
-523 SPLPEKAADIKTGT
+523 PEQK
-537 VYTTGDIFKEVKLN
+537 YTTGDTYAKTKLGT
-551 ANYSAYVENLEKN
+551 AYTAYKTKLESDN

-583 GLVGGLLNLNDI
+583 GLVGGLLDLNDI
-595 IGGLVS
+595 IGGLVP
-601 GLDVSAIL
+601 GLDVAGIL
-609 AKIAPDLDL
+609 KAIAPDLDL
-618 NAILTQILSKIDLTG
+618 NAILTQILGKIDLTG

-694 EDFGITSGCALAA
+694 EDFGITSGCALVA

-738 IAYQPEMY
+738 IAYQPDMY

-773 NKERLY
+773 NKEKLY

>member
-82 LVILAV
+82 LVVLAV

-138 ESGYAYKLNERVDN
+138 ESGYAYKLNDRVDN

-193 GDNIDGLFDSLKAQ
+193 GDNIDGLFDSLQSQ

-237 EYAKLTVYRRSSTYI
+237 EYAKLTVYRPT
-252 GTEKYAD
+252 KYTVAD
-259 AFKEG
+259 YAEAFSAG
-264 CYVLKDGAYVT
+264 CYVIKDGAYVT
-275 MKAAGEAF
+275 MKAAGETF
-283 CKQPG
+283 SKQPG
-288 TIYYEKLS
+288 TVYYEKLA
-296 IADAYKAM
+296 IADAYKKM
-304 VKDIKDSETN
+304 VSEIEESATN
-314 SSKYESDAWYNYFN
+314 ASAYESDAWYNYTN
-328 DNTEILDTRTGK
+328 DITEILDTRTGK

-381 LNGLNL
+381 LDSLKAQQLL
-387 DGIIGLVNALLQENG
+387 DLVNSLLKENG
-402 ADLTSGDIGN
+402 ADLSSGDIGN

-425 GGETTGLAYPV
+425 GGETTGLALPA

-443 NLSDK
+443 DFTSK
-448 NVFKSTGETAY
+448 EVYKSTGKNAFKVGALA
-459 EYDDEGHLV
+459 DEV
-468 YEVDASGNTTD
+468 
-479 IPKLT
+479 
-484 GKTGTVYVITYSDS
+484 VYVTTYTDS
-498 GKKNPDGTPILN
+498 GEVNDDGTPVLTAKITREAFDN
-510 ATVNRAEFDTTKM
+510 ATMKQLPKTSAEIV
-523 SPLPEKAADIKTGT
+523 PEQK
-537 VYTTGDIFKEVKLN
+537 YTTGDTYAKTKLGT
-551 ANYSAYVENLEKN
+551 AYTAYKTKLESDN

-583 GLVGGLLNLNDI
+583 GLVGGLLDLNDI
-595 IGGLVS
+595 IGGLVP
-601 GLDVSAIL
+601 GLDVAGIL
-609 AKIAPDLDL
+609 KAIAPDLDL
-618 NAILTQILSKIDLTG
+618 NAILTQILGKIDLTG

-738 IAYQPEMY
+738 IAYQPDMY

-773 NKERLY
+773 NKEKLY

>member
-88 ALMLAPIAGLD
+88 ALMLAPVAGLD

-128 WFNALSANKR
+128 WFNALSADKR

-193 GDNIDGLFDSLKAQ
+193 GDNIDGLFDSLQSQ

-237 EYAKLTVYRRSSTYI
+237 EYAKLTVYRPT
-252 GTEKYAD
+252 KYTVAD
-259 AFKEG
+259 YAEAFSAG
-264 CYVLKDGAYVT
+264 CYVIKDGAYVT
-275 MKAAGEAF
+275 MKAAGETF
-283 CKQPG
+283 SKQPG
-288 TIYYEKLS
+288 TVYYEKLA
-296 IADAYKAM
+296 IADAYKKM
-304 VKDIKDSETN
+304 VSEIEESATN
-314 SSKYESDAWYNYFN
+314 ASAYESDAWYNYTN
-328 DNTEILDTRTGK
+328 DITEILDTRTGK

-381 LNGLNL
+381 LDSLKAQQLL
-387 DGIIGLVNALLQENG
+387 DLVNSLLKENG
-402 ADLTSGDIGN
+402 ADLSSGDIGN

-425 GGETTGLAYPV
+425 GGETTGLALPA

-443 NLSDK
+443 DFTSK
-448 NVFKSTGETAY
+448 EVYKSTGKNAFKVGALA
-459 EYDDEGHLV
+459 DEV
-468 YEVDASGNTTD
+468 
-479 IPKLT
+479 
-484 GKTGTVYVITYSDS
+484 VYVTTYTDT
-498 GKKNPDGTPILN
+498 GEVNDDGTPVLTAKITREAFDN
-510 ATVNRAEFDTTKM
+510 ATMKQLPKTSAEIV
-523 SPLPEKAADIKTGT
+523 PEQK
-537 VYTTGDIFKEVKLN
+537 YTTGDTYAKTKLGT
-551 ANYSAYVENLEKN
+551 AYTAYKTKLESDN

-583 GLVGGLLNLNDI
+583 GLVGGLLDLNDI
-595 IGGLVS
+595 IGGLVP
-601 GLDVSAIL
+601 GLDVAGIL
-609 AKIAPDLDL
+609 KAIAPDLDL
-618 NAILTQILSKIDLTG
+618 NAILTQILGKIDLTG

-738 IAYQPEMY
+738 IAYQPDMY

-773 NKERLY
+773 NKEKLY

>member
-88 ALMLAPIAGLD
+88 ALMLAPVAGLD

-128 WFNALSANKR
+128 WFNALSADKR

-193 GDNIDGLFDSLKAQ
+193 GDNIDGLFDSLQSQ

-217 LYDGYIFGVENA
+217 LYDGYVFGVENA

-237 EYAKLTVYRRSSTYI
+237 EYAKLTVYRPT
-252 GTEKYAD
+252 KYTVAD
-259 AFKEG
+259 YAEAFSAG
-264 CYVLKDGAYVT
+264 CYVIKDGAYVT
-275 MKAAGEAF
+275 MKAAGETF

-288 TIYYEKLS
+288 TIYYESLP
-296 IADAYKAM
+296 IADAYKKM
-304 VKDIKDSETN
+304 VSEIKASATN
-314 SSKYESDAWYNYFN
+314 ASAYESDAWYNYTN
-328 DNTEILDTRTGK
+328 DITEILDTRSGK

-381 LNGLNL
+381 LDSLKAQQLL
-387 DGIIGLVNALLQENG
+387 DLVNSLLKENS
-402 ADLTSGDIGN
+402 ADLSSGDIGN

-425 GGETTGLAYPV
+425 GGETTGLALPA

-443 NLSDK
+443 DFTSK
-448 NVFKSTGETAY
+448 EVYKSTGKNAFKVGATA
-459 EYDDEGHLV
+459 DEV
-468 YEVDASGNTTD
+468 
-479 IPKLT
+479 
-484 GKTGTVYVITYSDS
+484 VYVTTYKDS
-498 GKKNPDGTPILN
+498 GEVNDDGSPVLTATITREAFDN
-510 ATVNRAEFDTTKM
+510 ATMKQLPKTSAEIVPGQK
-523 SPLPEKAADIKTGT
+523 
-537 VYTTGDIFKEVKLN
+537 YTTGDTYAKTKLGT
-551 ANYSAYVENLEKN
+551 AYTAYKTKLESDN

-583 GLVGGLLNLNDI
+583 GLVGGLLDLNDI
-595 IGGLVS
+595 IGGLVP
-601 GLDVSAIL
+601 GLDVAGIL
-609 AKIAPDLDL
+609 KAIAPDLDL
-618 NAILTQILSKIDLTG
+618 NAILTQILGKIDLTG

-694 EDFGITSGCALAA
+694 EDFGITSGCALIA

-738 IAYQPEMY
+738 IAYQPDMY

-773 NKERLY
+773 NKEKLY

>member
-88 ALMLAPIAGLD
+88 ALMLAPVAGLD

-128 WFNALSANKR
+128 WFNALSADKR

-193 GDNIDGLFDSLKAQ
+193 GDNIDGLFDSLQSQ

-237 EYAKLTVYRRSSTYI
+237 EYAKLTVYRPT
-252 GTEKYAD
+252 KYTVAD
-259 AFKEG
+259 YAEAFNAG
-264 CYVLKDGAYVT
+264 CYVIKDGAYVT
-275 MKAAGEAF
+275 MKAAGETF
-283 CKQPG
+283 SKQPG
-288 TIYYEKLS
+288 TVYYEKLA
-296 IADAYKAM
+296 IADAYKKM
-304 VKDIKDSETN
+304 VSEIEESATN
-314 SSKYESDAWYNYFN
+314 ASAYESDAWYNYTN
-328 DNTEILDTRTGK
+328 DITEILDTRTGK

-381 LNGLNL
+381 LDSLKAQQLL
-387 DGIIGLVNALLQENG
+387 DLVNSLLKENG
-402 ADLTSGDIGN
+402 ADLSSGDIGN

-425 GGETTGLAYPV
+425 GGETTGLALPA

-443 NLSDK
+443 DFTSK
-448 NVFKSTGETAY
+448 EVYKSTGKNAFKVGATA
-459 EYDDEGHLV
+459 DEV
-468 YEVDASGNTTD
+468 
-479 IPKLT
+479 
-484 GKTGTVYVITYSDS
+484 VYVTTYTDS
-498 GKKNPDGTPILN
+498 GEVNDDGTPVLTAKITREAFDN
-510 ATVNRAEFDTTKM
+510 ATMKQLPKTSAEIV
-523 SPLPEKAADIKTGT
+523 PEQK
-537 VYTTGDIFKEVKLN
+537 YTTGDTYAKTKLGT
-551 ANYSAYVENLEKN
+551 AYTAYKTKLESDN

-583 GLVGGLLNLNDI
+583 GLVGGLLDLNDI
-595 IGGLVS
+595 IGGLVP
-601 GLDVSAIL
+601 GLDVAGIL
-609 AKIAPDLDL
+609 KAIAPDLDL
-618 NAILTQILSKIDLTG
+618 NAILTQILGKIDLTG

-738 IAYQPEMY
+738 IAYQPDMY

-773 NKERLY
+773 NKEKLY

>member
-69 LVLKKQQAVRTII
+69 LVLKKQQAARTII

-88 ALMLAPIAGLD
+88 TLMLAPVAGLD
-99 IRNEKELDKIRTE
+99 ARNEKELDKIRTE

-128 WFNALSANKR
+128 WFNAISANKR
-138 ESGYAYKLNERVDN
+138 ESGYAYKLNDRVDN

-193 GDNIDGLFDSLKAQ
+193 GDNINGLFDSLKTQ

-217 LYDGYIFGVENA
+217 LYDGYVFGVENA

-237 EYAKLTVYRRSSTYI
+237 EYAKLTVYRPT
-252 GTEKYAD
+252 KYTVAD
-259 AFKEG
+259 YAEAFSAG
-264 CYVLKDGAYVT
+264 CYVIKDGAYVT
-275 MKAAGEAF
+275 MKAAGETF

-288 TIYYEKLS
+288 TIYYESLS
-296 IADAYKAM
+296 IADAYKKM
-304 VKDIKDSETN
+304 VSEIEESATN
-314 SSKYESDAWYNYFN
+314 ASAYESDAWYNYTN
-328 DNTEILDTRTGK
+328 DITEILDTRTGK

-381 LNGLNL
+381 LDSLKAQQLL
-387 DGIIGLVNALLQENG
+387 DLVNSLLKDND

-425 GGETTGLAYPV
+425 GGETTGLALPA

-443 NLSDK
+443 DFTSK
-448 NVFKSTGETAY
+448 EVYKSTGKNAFKVGATA
-459 EYDDEGHLV
+459 DEV
-468 YEVDASGNTTD
+468 
-479 IPKLT
+479 
-484 GKTGTVYVITYSDS
+484 VYVTTYKDS
-498 GKKNPDGTPILN
+498 GEVNDDGSPVLTATITREAFDN
-510 ATVNRAEFDTTKM
+510 ATMKQPPKTSAEIVPGQK
-523 SPLPEKAADIKTGT
+523 
-537 VYTTGDIFKEVKLN
+537 YTTGDTYAKTKLGT
-551 ANYSAYVENLEKN
+551 AYTAYKTKLESDN

-583 GLVGGLLNLNDI
+583 GLVGGLLDLNDI
-595 IGGLVS
+595 IGGLVP
-601 GLDVSAIL
+601 GLDVAGIL
-609 AKIAPDLDL
+609 KAIAPDLDL
-618 NAILTQILSKIDLTG
+618 NAILTQILGKIDLTG

-738 IAYQPEMY
+738 IAYQPDMY

-773 NKERLY
+773 NKEKLY

>member
-88 ALMLAPIAGLD
+88 TLMLAPVAGLD

-128 WFNALSANKR
+128 WFNALSADKR
-138 ESGYAYKLNERVDN
+138 ESGYAYLLNERVDN

-217 LYDGYIFGVENA
+217 LYDGYVFGVENV

-237 EYAKLTVYRRSSTYI
+237 EYAKLTVYRPT
-252 GTEKYAD
+252 KYTVAD
-259 AFKEG
+259 YAEAFNAG
-264 CYVLKDGAYVT
+264 CYVINNDGAYVT
-275 MKAAGEAF
+275 MKAAGETF

-288 TIYYEKLS
+288 TIYYEQLS
-296 IADAYKAM
+296 IADAYKKM
-304 VKDIKDSETN
+304 VSEIEESATN
-314 SSKYESDAWYNYFN
+314 ASAYESDAWYNYTN
-328 DNTEILDTRTGK
+328 DITEILDTRSGE
-340 MTNYSTLRIEEDNY
+340 MTTYSKLRIEEDNY

-381 LNGLNL
+381 LDSLKAQQLL
-387 DGIIGLVNALLQENG
+387 DLVNTLLKENG
-402 ADLTSGDIGN
+402 ADLSSGDIGN

-425 GGETTGLAYPV
+425 GGETTGLALPA

-443 NLSDK
+443 DFTSK
-448 NVFKSTGETAY
+448 EVYKSTGKNAFKVGALA
-459 EYDDEGHLV
+459 DEV
-468 YEVDASGNTTD
+468 
-479 IPKLT
+479 
-484 GKTGTVYVITYSDS
+484 VYVTTYTDS
-498 GKKNPDGTPILN
+498 GEVNDDGTPVLTAKITRETFDA
-510 ATVNRAEFDTTKM
+510 ATMKQLPKTNEEIVPGTK
-523 SPLPEKAADIKTGT
+523 
-537 VYTTGDIFKEVKLN
+537 YTTGDTYAKTKLG
-551 ANYSAYVENLEKN
+551 AAYTAYKTKLESDN

-595 IGGLVS
+595 IGGLVP
-601 GLDVSAIL
+601 GLDVAGIL
-609 AKIAPDLDL
+609 KAIAPDLDL

-720 TSADAA
+720 TPADAA

-738 IAYQPEMY
+738 IAYQPDMY

-773 NKERLY
+773 NKEKLY

>member
-82 LVILAV
+82 LVVLAV

-128 WFNALSANKR
+128 WFNALSADKR

-193 GDNIDGLFDSLKAQ
+193 GDNIDGLFDSLQSQ

-217 LYDGYIFGVENA
+217 LYDGYVFGVENA

-237 EYAKLTVYRRSSTYI
+237 EYAKLTVYRPT
-252 GTEKYAD
+252 KYTVAD
-259 AFKEG
+259 YAEAFSAG
-264 CYVLKDGAYVT
+264 CYVIKDGAYVT
-275 MKAAGEAF
+275 MKAAGETF

-288 TIYYEKLS
+288 TIYYESLS
-296 IADAYKAM
+296 IADAYKKM
-304 VKDIKDSETN
+304 VSEIEESATN
-314 SSKYESDAWYNYFN
+314 ASAYESDAWYNYTN
-328 DNTEILDTRTGK
+328 DITEILDTRTGK

-381 LNGLNL
+381 LDSLKAQQLL
-387 DGIIGLVNALLQENG
+387 DLVNSLLKENG
-402 ADLTSGDIGN
+402 ADLSSGDIGN

-425 GGETTGLAYPV
+425 GGETTGLALPA

-443 NLSDK
+443 DFTSK
-448 NVFKSTGETAY
+448 EVYKSTGKNAFKVGALA
-459 EYDDEGHLV
+459 DEV
-468 YEVDASGNTTD
+468 
-479 IPKLT
+479 
-484 GKTGTVYVITYSDS
+484 VYVTTYTDS
-498 GKKNPDGTPILN
+498 GEVNDDGTPVLTAKITREAFDN
-510 ATVNRAEFDTTKM
+510 ATMKQLPKTSAEIV
-523 SPLPEKAADIKTGT
+523 PEQK
-537 VYTTGDIFKEVKLN
+537 YTTGDTYAKTKLGT
-551 ANYSAYVENLEKN
+551 AYTAYKTKLESDN

-583 GLVGGLLNLNDI
+583 GLVGGLLDLNDI
-595 IGGLVS
+595 IGGLVP
-601 GLDVSAIL
+601 GLDVAGIL
-609 AKIAPDLDL
+609 KAIAPDLDL
-618 NAILTQILSKIDLTG
+618 NAILTQILGKIDLTG

-738 IAYQPEMY
+738 IAYQPDMY

-773 NKERLY
+773 NKEKLY

>member
-69 LVLKKQQAVRTII
+69 LVLKKQQAARTII
-82 LVILAV
+82 LVVLAV
-88 ALMLAPIAGLD
+88 ALMLAPVAGLD

-128 WFNALSANKR
+128 WFNALSADKR

-193 GDNIDGLFDSLKAQ
+193 GDNINGLFDSLQSQ

-237 EYAKLTVYRRSSTYI
+237 EYAKLTVYRPT
-252 GTEKYAD
+252 KYTVAD
-259 AFKEG
+259 YAEAFNAG
-264 CYVLKDGAYVT
+264 CYVIKDGAYVT
-275 MKAAGEAF
+275 MKAAGETF

-288 TIYYEKLS
+288 TIYYEQLA
-296 IADAYKAM
+296 IVDAYKKM
-304 VKDIKDSETN
+304 VSEIEESATN
-314 SSKYESDAWYNYFN
+314 ASAYESDAWYNYTN
-328 DNTEILDTRTGK
+328 DITEILDTRTGK
-340 MTNYSTLRIEEDNY
+340 MTNYSTLRTEEDNY

-381 LNGLNL
+381 LDSLKAQQLL
-387 DGIIGLVNALLQENG
+387 DLVNSLLKDND
-402 ADLTSGDIGN
+402 ADLSSGDIGN

-425 GGETTGLAYPV
+425 GGETTGLALPA

-443 NLSDK
+443 DFTSK
-448 NVFKSTGETAY
+448 EVYKSTGKNAFKVGATA
-459 EYDDEGHLV
+459 DEV
-468 YEVDASGNTTD
+468 
-479 IPKLT
+479 
-484 GKTGTVYVITYSDS
+484 VYVTTYTDT
-498 GKKNPDGTPILN
+498 GEDNDDGTPVLTAKITREAFDN
-510 ATVNRAEFDTTKM
+510 ATMKQ
-523 SPLPEKAADIKTGT
+523 SPKTNEEIVPGQK
-537 VYTTGDIFKEVKLN
+537 YTTGDTYAKTDLGTAYTAYKTKLE
-551 ANYSAYVENLEKN
+551 SDN

-583 GLVGGLLNLNDI
+583 GLVGGLLDLNDI
-595 IGGLVS
+595 IGGLVP
-601 GLDVSAIL
+601 GLDVAGIL
-609 AKIAPDLDL
+609 KAIAPDLDL
-618 NAILTQILSKIDLTG
+618 NAILTQILGKIDLTG

-738 IAYQPEMY
+738 IAYQPDMY

-773 NKERLY
+773 NKEKLY

>member
-82 LVILAV
+82 LVVLAV

-128 WFNALSANKR
+128 WFNALSADKR

-193 GDNIDGLFDSLKAQ
+193 GDNIDGLFDSLQSQ

-217 LYDGYIFGVENA
+217 LYDGYVFGVENA

-237 EYAKLTVYRRSSTYI
+237 EYAKLTVYRPT
-252 GTEKYAD
+252 KYTVAD
-259 AFKEG
+259 YAEAFSAG
-264 CYVLKDGAYVT
+264 CYVIKDGAYVT
-275 MKAAGEAF
+275 MKAAGETF
-283 CKQPG
+283 SKQPG
-288 TIYYEKLS
+288 TIYYESLS
-296 IADAYKAM
+296 IADAYKKM
-304 VKDIKDSETN
+304 VSEIEESATN
-314 SSKYESDAWYNYFN
+314 ASAYESDAWYNYTN
-328 DNTEILDTRTGK
+328 DITEILDTRTGK

-381 LNGLNL
+381 LDSLKAQQLL
-387 DGIIGLVNALLQENG
+387 DLVNSLLKDND
-402 ADLTSGDIGN
+402 ADLSSGDIGN

-425 GGETTGLAYPV
+425 GGETTGLALPA

-443 NLSDK
+443 SFTSK
-448 NVFKSTGETAY
+448 EVYKSTGKNAFKVGALA
-459 EYDDEGHLV
+459 DE
-468 YEVDASGNTTD
+468 
-479 IPKLT
+479 I
-484 GKTGTVYVITYSDS
+484 VYVTTYKDS
-498 GKKNPDGTPILN
+498 GKVNDDGTPILTATITREAFDN
-510 ATVNRAEFDTTKM
+510 ATMKQPPKTNAEIVLGQK
-523 SPLPEKAADIKTGT
+523 
-537 VYTTGDIFKEVKLN
+537 YTTGDTYAKTDLGTAYTAYKTKLE
-551 ANYSAYVENLEKN
+551 SDN

-583 GLVGGLLNLNDI
+583 GLVGGLLDLNDI
-595 IGGLVS
+595 IGGLVP
-601 GLDVSAIL
+601 GLDVAGIL
-609 AKIAPDLDL
+609 KAIAPDLDL
-618 NAILTQILSKIDLTG
+618 NAILTQILGKIDLTG

-738 IAYQPEMY
+738 IAYQPDMY

-773 NKERLY
+773 NKEKLY

>member
-88 ALMLAPIAGLD
+88 TLMLAPVAGLD

-128 WFNALSANKR
+128 WFNALSADKR
-138 ESGYAYKLNERVDN
+138 ESGYAYLLNERVDN

-217 LYDGYIFGVENA
+217 LYDGYVFGVENV

-237 EYAKLTVYRRSSTYI
+237 EYAKLTVYRPT
-252 GTEKYAD
+252 KYTVAD
-259 AFKEG
+259 YAEAFNAG
-264 CYVLKDGAYVT
+264 CYVINNDGAYVT
-275 MKAAGEAF
+275 MKAAGETF

-288 TIYYEKLS
+288 TIYYEQLS
-296 IADAYKAM
+296 IADAYKKM
-304 VKDIKDSETN
+304 VSEIEESATN
-314 SSKYESDAWYNYFN
+314 ASAYESDAWYNYTN
-328 DNTEILDTRTGK
+328 DITEILDTRSGE
-340 MTNYSTLRIEEDNY
+340 MTTYSKLRIEEDNY

-381 LNGLNL
+381 LDSLKAQQLL
-387 DGIIGLVNALLQENG
+387 DLVNTLLKENG
-402 ADLTSGDIGN
+402 ADLSSGDIGN

-425 GGETTGLAYPV
+425 GGETTGLALPA

-443 NLSDK
+443 DFTSK
-448 NVFKSTGETAY
+448 EVYKSTGKNAFKVGALA
-459 EYDDEGHLV
+459 DEV
-468 YEVDASGNTTD
+468 
-479 IPKLT
+479 
-484 GKTGTVYVITYSDS
+484 VYVTTYTDS
-498 GKKNPDGTPILN
+498 GEVNDDGTPVLTAKI
-510 ATVNRAEFDTTKM
+510 TRETFDAAMMKQ
-523 SPLPEKAADIKTGT
+523 LPKTNEEIVLGQK
-537 VYTTGDIFKEVKLN
+537 YTTGDTYAKTKLG
-551 ANYSAYVENLEKN
+551 AAYTAYKTKLESDN

-595 IGGLVS
+595 IGGLVP

-609 AKIAPDLDL
+609 KAIAPDLDL

-720 TSADAA
+720 TPADAA

-738 IAYQPEMY
+738 IAYQPAMY

-773 NKERLY
+773 NKEKLY

>member
-88 ALMLAPIAGLD
+88 ALMLAPVAGLD
-99 IRNEKELDKIRTE
+99 IRNEKKLDKIRTE

-128 WFNALSANKR
+128 WFNALSADKR

-193 GDNIDGLFDSLKAQ
+193 GDNIDGLFDSLQSQ

-237 EYAKLTVYRRSSTYI
+237 EYAKLTVYRPT
-252 GTEKYAD
+252 KYTVAD
-259 AFKEG
+259 YAEAFNAG
-264 CYVLKDGAYVT
+264 CYVIKDGAYVT
-275 MKAAGEAF
+275 MKAAGETF
-283 CKQPG
+283 SKQPG
-288 TIYYEKLS
+288 TVYYEKLA
-296 IADAYKAM
+296 IADAYKKM
-304 VKDIKDSETN
+304 VSEIEESATN
-314 SSKYESDAWYNYFN
+314 ASAYESDAWYNYTN
-328 DNTEILDTRTGK
+328 DITEILDTRSGK

-354 RLTDSRL
+354 RLIDSRL

-366 TLFEYLGMNPAINKL
+366 TLFEYLGMNPSLKQL

-387 DGIIGLVNALLQENG
+387 DGIIGLVNALLKETE

-425 GGETTGLAYPV
+425 GGETTGLALPV

-443 NLSDK
+443 DFTSK
-448 NVFKSTGETAY
+448 EVYKSTGKNAFKVGAPA
-459 EYDDEGHLV
+459 DEV
-468 YEVDASGNTTD
+468 
-479 IPKLT
+479 
-484 GKTGTVYVITYSDS
+484 VYVTTYTDS
-498 GKKNPDGTPILN
+498 GKVNDDGTPVLTAKITREAFDN
-510 ATVNRAEFDTTKM
+510 ATMKQLPKTSAEIVPGQK
-523 SPLPEKAADIKTGT
+523 
-537 VYTTGDIFKEVKLN
+537 YTTGDTYAKTKLGT
-551 ANYSAYVENLEKN
+551 AYTAYKTKLESDN
-564 KNPNTAALVDII
+564 KNHNTAALVDII

-583 GLVGGLLNLNDI
+583 GLVGGLLDLNDI
-595 IGGLVS
+595 IGGLVPR
-601 GLDVSAIL
+601 LDVAGIL
-609 AKIAPDLDL
+609 KAIAPDLDL
-618 NAILTQILSKIDLTG
+618 NAILTQILGKIDLTG

-694 EDFGITSGCALAA
+694 EDFGITSGCALVA

-738 IAYQPEMY
+738 IAYQPDMY

-773 NKERLY
+773 NKEKLY

>member
-128 WFNALSANKR
+128 WFNAISANKR
-138 ESGYAYKLNERVDN
+138 ESGYAYKLNDRVDN

-193 GDNIDGLFDSLKAQ
+193 GDNINGLFDSLKAQ

-237 EYAKLTVYRRSSTYI
+237 EYAKLTVYRPT
-252 GTEKYAD
+252 KYTVAD
-259 AFKEG
+259 YAEAFNAG
-264 CYVLKDGAYVT
+264 CYVINNDGAYVT
-275 MKAAGEAF
+275 MKAAGETF

-288 TIYYEKLS
+288 TIYYEQLS
-296 IADAYKAM
+296 IADAYKKM
-304 VKDIKDSETN
+304 VSEIEASATN
-314 SSKYESDAWYNYFN
+314 ASAYASDAWYNYTN
-328 DNTEILDTRTGK
+328 DITEILDTRTGK

-381 LNGLNL
+381 LDSLKAQQLL
-387 DGIIGLVNALLQENG
+387 DLVNSLLKENG
-402 ADLTSGDIGN
+402 ADLSSGDIGN

-425 GGETTGLAYPV
+425 GGETTGLALPA

-443 NLSDK
+443 NFTSK
-448 NVFKSTGETAY
+448 EVYKSTGKNAFKGSVPA
-459 EYDDEGHLV
+459 DEIV
-468 YEVDASGNTTD
+468 YV
-479 IPKLT
+479 
-484 GKTGTVYVITYSDS
+484 TVYDI
-498 GKKNPDGTPILN
+498 KKGEVNDDGTPVLTAKITREAFDAETMKQFPKTN
-510 ATVNRAEFDTTKM
+510 AEIVPGTK
-523 SPLPEKAADIKTGT
+523 
-537 VYTTGDIFKEVKLN
+537 YTTGDTYVKTK
-551 ANYSAYVENLEKN
+551 LEKAYTDYKTKLESDN

-609 AKIAPDLDL
+609 KAIAPDLDL
-618 NAILTQILSKIDLTG
+618 NAILTQVLGKIDLTG

-694 EDFGITSGCALAA
+694 EDFGITSGCALVA

-720 TSADAA
+720 TPADAA

>member
-99 IRNEKELDKIRTE
+99 VRNEKELDKIRTE

-128 WFNALSANKR
+128 WFNALSADKR
-138 ESGYAYKLNERVDN
+138 KSGYAYLLNERVDN
-152 VIRTYG
+152 VIKTYG

-193 GDNIDGLFDSLKAQ
+193 GDNIDGLFDSLQSQ

-237 EYAKLTVYRRSSTYI
+237 EYAKLTVYRPT
-252 GTEKYAD
+252 KYTVAD
-259 AFKEG
+259 YAEAFNAG

-275 MKAAGEAF
+275 MKAAGETF
-283 CKQPG
+283 SKQPG
-288 TIYYEKLS
+288 TVYYEKLA
-296 IADAYKAM
+296 IADAYKKM
-304 VKDIKDSETN
+304 VSEIKESATN
-314 SSKYESDAWYNYFN
+314 ASAYESDAWYNYTN
-328 DNTEILDTRTGK
+328 DITEILDTRSGK

-381 LNGLNL
+381 LDSLKAQQLL
-387 DGIIGLVNALLQENG
+387 DLVNSLLKENS
-402 ADLTSGDIGN
+402 ADLSSGDIGN

-425 GGETTGLAYPV
+425 GGETTGLALPV

-443 NLSDK
+443 DFTSK
-448 NVFKSTGETAY
+448 EVYKSTGKNAFKVGAPA
-459 EYDDEGHLV
+459 DEV
-468 YEVDASGNTTD
+468 
-479 IPKLT
+479 
-484 GKTGTVYVITYSDS
+484 VYVTTYTDS
-498 GKKNPDGTPILN
+498 GEVNDDGTPILTAKITREAFDA
-510 ATVNRAEFDTTKM
+510 ATMKQLPKTSAEIV
-523 SPLPEKAADIKTGT
+523 PEQK
-537 VYTTGDIFKEVKLN
+537 YTTGDTYAKTKLGT
-551 ANYSAYVENLEKN
+551 AYTAYKTKLESDN

-583 GLVGGLLNLNDI
+583 GLVGGLLDLNDI
-595 IGGLVS
+595 IGGLVP
-601 GLDVSAIL
+601 GLDIPAIL
-609 AKIAPDLDL
+609 KAIAPDLDL
-618 NAILTQILSKIDLTG
+618 NAILTQVLSKIDLTG

-645 VLGELSFYSHPLL
+645 VLGELSFCSHPLL

-680 TVDMSDYAWVKYTC
+680 TVDMSDYAWIKYTC
-694 EDFGITSGCALAA
+694 EDFGITSGCALVA

-738 IAYQPEMY
+738 IAYQPNMY

-773 NKERLY
+773 NKEKLY

>member
-69 LVLKKQQAVRTII
+69 LVLKKQQAARTII
-82 LVILAV
+82 LVVLAV
-88 ALMLAPIAGLD
+88 TLMLAPVAGLD
-99 IRNEKELDKIRTE
+99 ARNEKELDKIRTE

-128 WFNALSANKR
+128 WFNAISANKR
-138 ESGYAYKLNERVDN
+138 ESGYAYKLNDRVDN

-193 GDNIDGLFDSLKAQ
+193 GDNINGLFDSLKTQ

-217 LYDGYIFGVENA
+217 LYDGYVFGVENA

-237 EYAKLTVYRRSSTYI
+237 EYAKLTVYRPT
-252 GTEKYAD
+252 KYTVAD
-259 AFKEG
+259 YAEAFSAG
-264 CYVLKDGAYVT
+264 CYVINNDGAYVT

-288 TIYYEKLS
+288 TIYYEQLA
-296 IADAYKAM
+296 IADAYKKM
-304 VKDIKDSETN
+304 VSEIEESATN
-314 SSKYESDAWYNYFN
+314 ASAYASDAWYNYTN
-328 DNTEILDTRTGK
+328 DITEILDTRTGK

-381 LNGLNL
+381 LDSLKAQQL
-387 DGIIGLVNALLQENG
+387 LGLVNTLLKENG
-402 ADLTSGDIGN
+402 ADLASGDIGN

-425 GGETTGLAYPV
+425 GGETTGLALPA

-443 NLSDK
+443 DFTSK
-448 NVFKSTGETAY
+448 EVYKSTGKNAFVGAPA
-459 EYDDEGHLV
+459 DEV
-468 YEVDASGNTTD
+468 
-479 IPKLT
+479 
-484 GKTGTVYVITYSDS
+484 VYVTTYTTVS
-498 GKKNPDGTPILN
+498 GEFNDDGTPVLTATITREAFDN
-510 ATVNRAEFDTTKM
+510 ATMKQFPKTSAEIVPGQK
-523 SPLPEKAADIKTGT
+523 
-537 VYTTGDIFKEVKLN
+537 YTTGDTYAKTKLGT
-551 ANYSAYVENLEKN
+551 AYTAYKTKLESDN

-583 GLVGGLLNLNDI
+583 GLVGGLLDLNDI
-595 IGGLVS
+595 IGGLVP
-601 GLDVSAIL
+601 GLDVAGIL
-609 AKIAPDLDL
+609 KAIAPDLDL
-618 NAILTQILSKIDLTG
+618 NAILTQILGKIDLTG

-694 EDFGITSGCALAA
+694 EDFGITSGCALIA

-738 IAYQPEMY
+738 IAYQPDMY

-773 NKERLY
+773 NKEKLY

>member
-69 LVLKKQQAVRTII
+69 LVLKKQQAARTII

-88 ALMLAPIAGLD
+88 ALMLAPVAGLD

-128 WFNALSANKR
+128 WFNAISANKR
-138 ESGYAYKLNERVDN
+138 ESGYAYKLNDRVDN

-193 GDNIDGLFDSLKAQ
+193 GENINGLFDSLKTQ

-237 EYAKLTVYRRSSTYI
+237 EYAKLTVYRPT
-252 GTEKYAD
+252 KYTVAD
-259 AFKEG
+259 YAEAFSAG
-264 CYVLKDGAYVT
+264 CYVIKDGAYVT
-275 MKAAGEAF
+275 MKAAGETF
-283 CKQPG
+283 SKQPG
-288 TIYYEKLS
+288 TVYYEKLA
-296 IADAYKAM
+296 IADAYKKM
-304 VKDIKDSETN
+304 VSEIEESATN
-314 SSKYESDAWYNYFN
+314 ASAYESDAWYNYTN
-328 DNTEILDTRTGK
+328 DITEILDTRTGK

-381 LNGLNL
+381 LDSLKAQQLL
-387 DGIIGLVNALLQENG
+387 DLVNSLLKDND
-402 ADLTSGDIGN
+402 ADLSSGDIGN

-425 GGETTGLAYPV
+425 GGETTGLALPA

-443 NLSDK
+443 NFTSK
-448 NVFKSTGETAY
+448 EVYKSTGKNAFKVGATA
-459 EYDDEGHLV
+459 DEV
-468 YEVDASGNTTD
+468 
-479 IPKLT
+479 
-484 GKTGTVYVITYSDS
+484 VYVTTYTDT
-498 GKKNPDGTPILN
+498 GEVNDDGTPVLTAKITREAFDN
-510 ATVNRAEFDTTKM
+510 ATMKQ
-523 SPLPEKAADIKTGT
+523 PPKTNEEIVPGQK
-537 VYTTGDIFKEVKLN
+537 YTTGDTYAKTKLGT
-551 ANYSAYVENLEKN
+551 AYTAYKTKLESDN

-583 GLVGGLLNLNDI
+583 GLVGGLLDLNDI
-595 IGGLVS
+595 IGGLVP
-601 GLDVSAIL
+601 GLDVAGIL
-609 AKIAPDLDL
+609 KAIAPDLDL
-618 NAILTQILSKIDLTG
+618 NAILTQILGKIDLTG

-738 IAYQPEMY
+738 IAYQPDMY

-773 NKERLY
+773 NKEKLY

>member
-69 LVLKKQQAVRTII
+69 LVLKKQQAARTII

-138 ESGYAYKLNERVDN
+138 ESGYAYKLNDRVDN

-193 GDNIDGLFDSLKAQ
+193 GDNIDGLFDSLKTQ

-237 EYAKLTVYRRSSTYI
+237 EYAKLTVYRPT
-252 GTEKYAD
+252 KYTVAD
-259 AFKEG
+259 YAEAFSAG
-264 CYVLKDGAYVT
+264 CYVIKDGAYVT
-275 MKAAGEAF
+275 MKAAGETF
-283 CKQPG
+283 SKQPG
-288 TIYYEKLS
+288 TIYYESLS
-296 IADAYKAM
+296 IADAYKKM
-304 VKDIKDSETN
+304 VSEIEESATN
-314 SSKYESDAWYNYFN
+314 ASAYESDAWYNYTN
-328 DNTEILDTRTGK
+328 DITEILDTRTGK

-381 LNGLNL
+381 LDSLKAQQLL
-387 DGIIGLVNALLQENG
+387 DLVNSLLKDND
-402 ADLTSGDIGN
+402 ADLSSGDIGN

-425 GGETTGLAYPV
+425 GGETTGLALPA

-443 NLSDK
+443 NFTSK
-448 NVFKSTGETAY
+448 EVYKSTGKNAFKVGATA
-459 EYDDEGHLV
+459 DEV
-468 YEVDASGNTTD
+468 
-479 IPKLT
+479 
-484 GKTGTVYVITYSDS
+484 VYVTTYTDT
-498 GKKNPDGTPILN
+498 GEVNDDGTPVLTAKITREAFDN
-510 ATVNRAEFDTTKM
+510 ATMKQ
-523 SPLPEKAADIKTGT
+523 PPKTNEEIVPGQK
-537 VYTTGDIFKEVKLN
+537 YTTGDTYAKTDLGTAYTAYKTKLE
-551 ANYSAYVENLEKN
+551 SDN

-583 GLVGGLLNLNDI
+583 GLVGGLLDLNDI
-595 IGGLVS
+595 IGGLVP
-601 GLDVSAIL
+601 GLDVAGIL
-609 AKIAPDLDL
+609 KAIAPDLDL
-618 NAILTQILSKIDLTG
+618 NAILTQILGKIDLTG

-738 IAYQPEMY
+738 IAYQPDMY

-773 NKERLY
+773 NKEKLY

>member
-69 LVLKKQQAVRTII
+69 LVLKKQQAARTII

-88 ALMLAPIAGLD
+88 ALMLAPVAGLD

-138 ESGYAYKLNERVDN
+138 ESGYAYKLNDRVDN

-193 GDNIDGLFDSLKAQ
+193 GDNINGLFDSLKTQ

-217 LYDGYIFGVENA
+217 LYDGYVFGVENA

-237 EYAKLTVYRRSSTYI
+237 EYAKLTVYRPT
-252 GTEKYAD
+252 KYTVAD
-259 AFKEG
+259 YAEAFSAG
-264 CYVLKDGAYVT
+264 CYVIKDGAYVT
-275 MKAAGEAF
+275 MKAAGETF
-283 CKQPG
+283 SKQPG
-288 TIYYEKLS
+288 TIYYESLS
-296 IADAYKAM
+296 IADAYKKM
-304 VKDIKDSETN
+304 VSEIEESATN
-314 SSKYESDAWYNYFN
+314 ASAYESDAWYNYTN
-328 DNTEILDTRTGK
+328 DITEILDTRTGK

-387 DGIIGLVNALLQENG
+387 DGIIGLVNTLLKENG
-402 ADLTSGDIGN
+402 ADLSSGDIGN

-425 GGETTGLAYPV
+425 GGETTGLALPA

-443 NLSDK
+443 DFTSK
-448 NVFKSTGETAY
+448 EVYKSTGKNAFKVGATA
-459 EYDDEGHLV
+459 DEV
-468 YEVDASGNTTD
+468 
-479 IPKLT
+479 
-484 GKTGTVYVITYSDS
+484 VYVTTYTDT
-498 GKKNPDGTPILN
+498 GEVNDDGTPVLTAKITREAFDN
-510 ATVNRAEFDTTKM
+510 ATMKQ
-523 SPLPEKAADIKTGT
+523 SPKTNEEIVPGQK
-537 VYTTGDIFKEVKLN
+537 YTTGDTYAKTKLGT
-551 ANYSAYVENLEKN
+551 AYTAYKTKLESDN

-583 GLVGGLLNLNDI
+583 GLVGGLLDLNDI
-595 IGGLVS
+595 IGGLVP
-601 GLDVSAIL
+601 GLDVAGIL
-609 AKIAPDLDL
+609 KAIAPDLDL
-618 NAILTQILSKIDLTG
+618 NAILTQILGKIDLTG

-738 IAYQPEMY
+738 IAYQPDMY

-773 NKERLY
+773 NKEKLY

>member
-138 ESGYAYKLNERVDN
+138 ESGYAYKLNDRVDN

-193 GDNIDGLFDSLKAQ
+193 GDNINGLFDSLKAQ

-217 LYDGYIFGVENA
+217 LYDGYIFGVENV

-237 EYAKLTVYRRSSTYI
+237 EYAKLTVYRPT
-252 GTEKYAD
+252 KYTVAD
-259 AFKEG
+259 YAEAFNAG
-264 CYVLKDGAYVT
+264 CYVINNDGAYVT
-275 MKAAGEAF
+275 MKSAGETF

-288 TIYYEKLS
+288 TIYYEQLA
-296 IADAYKAM
+296 IADAYKKM
-304 VKDIKDSETN
+304 VSEIEASATN
-314 SSKYESDAWYNYFN
+314 ASAYASDAWYNYTN
-328 DNTEILDTRTGK
+328 DITKIFDPRVKSNIEDE
-340 MTNYSTLRIEEDNY
+340 NYTVYSKLRIEEDNY

-381 LNGLNL
+381 LDSLKAQQLL
-387 DGIIGLVNALLQENG
+387 DLVNSLLKENG
-402 ADLTSGDIGN
+402 ADLSSGDIGN

-425 GGETTGLAYPV
+425 GGETTGLALPA

-443 NLSDK
+443 NFTSK
-448 NVFKSTGETAY
+448 EVYKSTGKNAFKVGALA
-459 EYDDEGHLV
+459 DEV
-468 YEVDASGNTTD
+468 
-479 IPKLT
+479 
-484 GKTGTVYVITYSDS
+484 VYVTTYTDS
-498 GKKNPDGTPILN
+498 GKVNDDGTPILTAKITREAFDKTTMKQPPKTN
-510 ATVNRAEFDTTKM
+510 AEIVLGQK
-523 SPLPEKAADIKTGT
+523 
-537 VYTTGDIFKEVKLN
+537 YTTGDTYAKTDLGTAYKAYETKLE
-551 ANYSAYVENLEKN
+551 SDN

-609 AKIAPDLDL
+609 KAIAPDLDL

-773 NKERLY
+773 NKEKLY